1 MSVRL
6 AEEWE
11 AIEILSEPDTI
22 RRTGKIPEHTVFQPW
37 ICEDVD
43 SKMLFFFWS
52 TGQPRVYEFHVAAPK
67 KDIGASRKL
76 SLELM
81 EWLFTHGAK
90 KLVSN
95 CPEGKIA
102 NLARKVG
109 MRVYAR
115 NDQTVF
121 VEVES
126 WELERQLLDQR

>member
-6 AEEWE
+6 AEELE

>member
-37 ICEDVD
+37 ICEDGD

-52 TGQPRVYEFHVAAPK
+52 TGQPRVYEFHIAAPK

-126 WELERQLLDQR
+126 WELERPLLDQR